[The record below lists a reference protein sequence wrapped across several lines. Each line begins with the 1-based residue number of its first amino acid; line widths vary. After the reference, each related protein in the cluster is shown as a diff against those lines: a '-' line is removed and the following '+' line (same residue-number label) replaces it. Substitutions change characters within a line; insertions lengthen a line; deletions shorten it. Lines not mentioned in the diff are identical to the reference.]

1 AEVRIVTTGT
11 PQFTARVADA
21 GRRLIVDLDGADVA
35 GAPGAITRGNAI
47 VGGVMT
53 QAVQQS
59 GQPLTRVVV
68 NLARPAEYRISA
80 EPGALRVSLVAA
92 EKTAPMG
99 QKPAVPARPAAPIAV
114 GDVHFDHQVGAD
126 RVVLHLSGRAE
137 YSESVEGGRSVI
149 ELRGVRLPDNLQ
161 RKLDT
166 SAFGGPVRAVSTYRK
181 KSDPDRVVVEIER

>member
-1 AEVRIVTTGT
+1 MGTLLATGTMAPEASADGLVHVKDVKVEAPADGTAEVRIVTTGT

-21 GRRLIVDLDGADVA
+21 GRRLIVDIDGADVA

-59 GQPLTRVVV
+59 GLPLTRVVV

-92 EKTAPMG
+92 EKTAPFRPEARRIQRRAGGGG
-99 QKPAVPARPAAPIAV
+99 QRPLRPP
-114 GDVHFDHQVGAD
+114 
-126 RVVLHLSGRAE
+126 GRASIASSSTSPGHAE
-137 YSESVEGGRSVI
+137 YAESGSRGG
-149 ELRGVRLPDNLQ
+149 G
-161 RKLDT
+161 
-166 SAFGGPVRAVSTYRK
+166 A
-181 KSDPDRVVVEIER
+181 